1 MAVSPRP
8 AVFLDKDGT
17 LVENVPYS
25 ADPGDLVLTPRA
37 DRGLRLLARAG
48 YALVVVT
55 NQSGVARGRFP
66 ESALPPLASALKG
79 LVARAGATLL
89 DVCWCPHHPDGVVPG
104 YALACSCRKPAP
116 GLLRRAAAIHGLDLG
131 SSWLIGDILDDVEA
145 GRRAGCRTIL
155 LDRGGETEWRLAP
168 LRMPDFVA
176 RDLADAAA
184 IVVGEPSGA
193 ATLSLE
199 ATG

>member
-1 MAVSPRP
+1 MSRP

-17 LVENVPYS
+17 LVEDVPYS
-25 ADPGDLVLTPRA
+25 ADPGDLLLTPRA
-37 DRGLRLLARAG
+37 GQGLRLLAGAG

-55 NQSGVARGRFP
+55 NQSGVARGLFP
-66 ESALPPLASALKG
+66 ESALPPLAAALRG
-79 LVARAGATLL
+79 LVAREGASLA
-89 DVCWCPHHPDGVVPG
+89 DVCWCPHHPDGVVAG

-116 GLLRRAAAIHGLDLG
+116 GLLRRAAAIHELDLG
-131 SSWLIGDILDDVEA
+131 ASWLIGDILDDVEA

-184 IVVGEPSGA
+184 IVLGEPVGA
-193 ATLSLE
+193 RARPVE
-199 ATG
+199 AAG